1 MPPLRRRPLRHRF
14 RSASL
19 LLEQD
24 SLWRIRCRA
33 GLRSRSGCLWDRI
46 EEVEVVVIVI
56 VKRLDVYWRAVIR
69 GGKYT
74 NWKANFRKS
83 GNYTRKVAKLH
94 QHIGKKFWAMTSRP
108 TSFERFWWDVKA
120 DSSFARQS
128 YLSLKKRES
137 YTSWFLSGKTGI
149 VHQLSRNVEIT
160 CWNNECFFLV
170 KFWTTDSIWPYWSP
184 PKS

>member
-1 MPPLRRRPLRHRF
+1 MLFGKLERPCEPSEKIISSSCLAGEEMANVPQSKFFRQHR
-14 RSASL
+14 L
-19 LLEQD
+19 
-24 SLWRIRCRA
+24 
-33 GLRSRSGCLWDRI
+33 
-46 EEVEVVVIVI
+46 
-56 VKRLDVYWRAVIR
+56 IR

-74 NWKANFRKS
+74 NWNANFRKS

-160 CWNNECFFLV
+160 CWNNECFFLK
-170 KFWTTDSIWPYWSP
+170 KFWTTDSICLIEAHLSHSNPVWLSVKYARCTHVS
-184 PKS
+184 